1 MSRNRPGGGPRKSGT
16 PGRPRNAPTAE
27 AGAETQPA
35 EASSLRRRLRAF
47 LPVALIPNAVV
58 VAAVVLLALCALM
71 LTDSGFVPLAATV
84 AQLWLAVNL
93 APVASDSAVL
103 SQLPMLP
110 ALGIVWLVAHRVRV
124 AVRHRIS
131 VLDLAVL
138 TGCVLA
144 VPVLL
149 ALTATAMLLDAR
161 PVLPVEV
168 SPVPAVFG
176 RVLLLHCA
184 ALGIGMGPKLWRALA
199 RRFSVPTRI
208 IDPVAPA
215 VRFTVSLGIAGL
227 ALVLVSL
234 AVHWRVL
241 GELLSTFDGG
251 SAAAGLVGVS
261 LLYLPDAAVAGAA
274 VLVGSEFHIG
284 DASVS
289 LYDATVVPLPPLP
302 ILAAFPGSVAGWALA
317 LIVIPLALAGT
328 ASHAYCRTVPRT
340 WPEMLTAG
348 VWAGVFTLIVGGL
361 AGGTAGVYGPSGMM
375 VVLTAVLVAVEL
387 ATVGAVVNT
396 VVGMRRR
403 QAGHTTPDT
412 GADGPVRDPADPPE
426 EPDTD
431 PVTDGGDTDG
441 PNPEAVVDEEDLI
454 AAGDVVPDADPG
466 AGAASPSGES
476 SPDSGDTDVADPA
489 DPGTAVGVEGES
501 PEMPAGTDPDEAEP
515 DGTAG
520 PTGSVESVESESG
533 GVEDETTRAGEP
545 ATATDSSRTGTAPDH
560 ETRPLP

>member
-1 MSRNRPGGGPRKSGT
+1 M
-16 PGRPRNAPTAE
+16 
-27 AGAETQPA
+27 
-35 EASSLRRRLRAF
+35 
-47 LPVALIPNAVV
+47 ALIPNAVV

-138 TGCVLA
+138 TGCVLV

-149 ALTATAMLLDAR
+149 ALTATVMLIDAR

-168 SPVPAVFG
+168 PPFAAVFG
-176 RVLLLHCA
+176 RVLLLHGV

-199 RRFSVPTRI
+199 RRFSVPARI

-215 VRFTVSLGIAGL
+215 VRFTLSLGFAGL

-241 GELLSTFDGG
+241 GELLSAFDEG
-251 SAAAGLVGVS
+251 SAAAGLLGVS

-328 ASHAYCRTVPRT
+328 ASHAYCRTAPRT
-340 WPEMLTAG
+340 WPEVLTAG

-387 ATVGAVVNT
+387 AAVGAVVNAF
-396 VVGMRRR
+396 VGLRQR
-403 QAGHTTPDT
+403 QAGRTTPDT
-412 GADGPVRDPADPPE
+412 GAEGAVAAPVEQPEAADTDSAADDGDIDGPEPAE
-426 EPDTD
+426 
-431 PVTDGGDTDG
+431 
-441 PNPEAVVDEEDLI
+441 VVDEEDLI
-454 AAGDVVPDADPG
+454 AAGDEDPDAEPDTGAVCPSRESFPESEGGDP
-466 AGAASPSGES
+466 
-476 SPDSGDTDVADPA
+476 ADPA
-489 DPGTAVGVEGES
+489 DPGVVVGVEGEF
-501 PEMPAGTDPDEAEP
+501 PEKPAGTDSGETEP
-515 DGTAG
+515 GEIG
-520 PTGSVESVESESG
+520 ESTGSVEPVESEEG
-533 GVEDETTRAGEP
+533 EATEEETGDPGEP
-545 ATATDSSRTGTAPDH
+545 DTSTGPSQSGSDPDQG
-560 ETRPLP
+560 TRPLP